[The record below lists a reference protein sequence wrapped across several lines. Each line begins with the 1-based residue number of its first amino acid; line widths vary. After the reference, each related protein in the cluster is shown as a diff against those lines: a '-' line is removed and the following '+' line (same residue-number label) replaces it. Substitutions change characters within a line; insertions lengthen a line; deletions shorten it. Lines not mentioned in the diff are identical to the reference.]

1 MMRDKR
7 RINNKGMSLVELMI
21 AITILA
27 IITVPL
33 LHAFVSSAR
42 INRKA
47 KQTQRLTTIG
57 QDIMEGLK
65 AYSVEDLAYEFD
77 YPTVSSCSA
86 HPSGFQLIKPSL
98 VGTNSTEVASRVKEV
113 IYDAT
118 NNKYEAVNTSTQSI
132 RVTGAGP
139 SVSYDF
145 DKEGS
150 KNKTFYFV
158 ITNVSAENSTSG
170 SYKADILIKID
181 PKKYKNPS
189 AGGTVSNNTAQ
200 HNDKILA
207 DLNSMDTSRD
217 AFFLESGTQ
226 INNAYNE
233 LTGKGA
239 VISNAEDITKEI
251 EVTVGEDALN
261 NKTVTYKFKY
271 KADGYSVEY
280 PTNPALSTL
289 KYADL
294 DNVYLFYLPSYGGVG
309 DMIQYKDTR
318 SADTKKLKFTLVK
331 RQITATD
338 DIQIPDP
345 DTGAV
350 PYKIDDYAKLNSKEL
365 TYKCTLTIPSTNKP
379 ELRTNIKTNLATLIP
394 DPANTIG
401 ASGILTDTLAMVNLP
416 TGVTN
421 ETVAGIKDE
430 DRIFD
435 VTIDIYE
442 EGTIDDAITA
452 GTVLPADKHL
462 VTLKGNMN

>member
-207 DLNSMDTSRD
+207 DLNSMDTSR
-217 AFFLESGTQ
+217 
-226 INNAYNE
+226 NR
-233 LTGKGA
+233 
-239 VISNAEDITKEI
+239 SNCWRRC
-251 EVTVGEDALN
+251 
-261 NKTVTYKFKY
+261 FK
-271 KADGYSVEY
+271 
-280 PTNPALSTL
+280 
-289 KYADL
+289 
-294 DNVYLFYLPSYGGVG
+294 
-309 DMIQYKDTR
+309 
-318 SADTKKLKFTLVK
+318 
-331 RQITATD
+331 
-338 DIQIPDP
+338 
-345 DTGAV
+345 
-350 PYKIDDYAKLNSKEL
+350 
-365 TYKCTLTIPSTNKP
+365 
-379 ELRTNIKTNLATLIP
+379 
-394 DPANTIG
+394 
-401 ASGILTDTLAMVNLP
+401 
-416 TGVTN
+416 
-421 ETVAGIKDE
+421 
-430 DRIFD
+430 
-435 VTIDIYE
+435 
-442 EGTIDDAITA
+442 
-452 GTVLPADKHL
+452 
-462 VTLKGNMN
+462 